1 MKQTNAAKI
10 AKSSLWLTMSF
21 AIVRVSQLIAQ
32 IFFARLLSPEDFGIW
47 GMVLI
52 VTTLSALFKESALAS
67 VLIQRGLDDKKLVDA
82 VYSLG
87 INIAV
92 VMFLLQ
98 SLAGYPLSLFF
109 GVPILWPLT
118 VCTALVFI
126 IGPGAGS
133 HSAVLQRQMKFKQI
147 AIADSAAGIARLGSG
162 VACAALGGGVWS
174 FAIAEI
180 VATAVNA
187 VLNTRM
193 SGYHFTYHLIPD
205 KSAVRAVRGFIS
217 SLIGIN
223 IAVFINTNG
232 DNFII
237 GKLLGAK
244 SLGYYNLAYQL
255 AMLPAYALSQIN
267 RVNFSVLSQRDNE
280 GQKVYLCQML
290 ELYALFAAPTYG
302 VALVVAPWIIPLVY
316 GKQWTPAVLIFQI
329 VIVFAYARGFMSILG
344 TALNALDKP
353 NINAAINWALIPLSI
368 PAFYIGAQQGGIK
381 GVAIA
386 VAVILGVGAT
396 VWFWLAMCHAARWNI
411 VVLLKPV
418 LLPTAT
424 VAVAVAAVLAI
435 PFPVYLQTVL
445 QPLFVVLVYGAA
457 VSIFSAGRIPRMLI
471 TTVKRSLNKA
481 NS

>member
-21 AIVRVSQLIAQ
+21 AIVRLSQLIAQ

-87 INIAV
+87 INIAI

-98 SLAGYPLSLFF
+98 SLVGYPLSLFF

-118 VCTALVFI
+118 ACTALVFI

-162 VACAALGGGVWS
+162 VACALLGGGVWS

-205 KSAVRAVRGFIS
+205 KSAVRAVQGFIS

-237 GKLLGAK
+237 GKLLGTQ

-316 GKQWTPAVLIFQI
+316 GKQWTPAVVIFQI

-353 NINAAINWALIPLSI
+353 NINAAINWALIPLSV

-386 VAVILGVGAT
+386 VAVIMGVGAT

-411 VVLLKPV
+411 AVLLKPV

-424 VAVAVAAVLAI
+424 VAVAVATVLAI
-435 PFPVYLQTVL
+435 PFPLYLQTVL
-445 QPLFVVLVYGAA
+445 QPLCIVLVYGAA

-471 TTVKRSLNKA
+471 TTVQRSLNKA